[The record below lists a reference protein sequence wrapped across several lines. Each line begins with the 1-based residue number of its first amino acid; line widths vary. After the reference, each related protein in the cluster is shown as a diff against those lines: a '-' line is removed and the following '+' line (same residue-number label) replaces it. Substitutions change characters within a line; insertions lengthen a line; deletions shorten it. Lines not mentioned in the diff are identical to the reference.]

1 MKKGLR
7 ANYIYSIVITAL
19 ALFMMGL
26 MALIFAEGTQLSNEF
41 KENMEYTVILKD
53 NVSESDANSLRDFL
67 SKQPYVKKA
76 EYISK
81 DDAAKI
87 FIRENNEDFTNLLDF
102 NPLFASINLQLN
114 AAYVGSDSV
123 AAIQKEITA
132 HPEVSEFYYEKNLSN
147 ALNVH
152 LKNVSWILLGFT
164 VLLLII
170 SVTLLDGA
178 ARLSMYSQR
187 FLIRSM
193 QLVGATK
200 RFIIRP
206 FVARSLWHGFLS
218 SLLAVAFLIAVLYF
232 AVYQVPALATLQD
245 WNTMLIIFG
254 GMIVLG
260 VIFSCLS
267 TRLAVGKYLHMKLDD
282 LY

>member
-26 MALIFAEGTQLSNEF
+26 MALIFVEGTELSNDF

-53 NVSESDANSLRDFL
+53 GISDQTANNFRDFL
-67 SKQPYVKKA
+67 SGQPYVKKA

-81 DDAAKI
+81 DDAVKI

-114 AAYVGSDSV
+114 SSYTSADSV
-123 AAIQKEITA
+123 LAIQKTITA
-132 HPEVSEFYYEKNLSN
+132 RPEVSEFYYEKNLSN
-147 ALNVH
+147 ALNAH
-152 LKNVSWILLGFT
+152 LEKVSWILLGFT

-218 SLLAVAFLIAVLYF
+218 SLMAVAFLF
-232 AVYQVPALATLQD
+232 ALLNFVIYRIPAFATLQD
-245 WNTMLIIFG
+245 WNTVLVIFS
-254 GMIVLG
+254 GM
-260 VIFSCLS
+260 VICGIFFSCLS
-267 TRLAVGKYLHMKLDD
+267 TRFAVGKYLHMKLDD